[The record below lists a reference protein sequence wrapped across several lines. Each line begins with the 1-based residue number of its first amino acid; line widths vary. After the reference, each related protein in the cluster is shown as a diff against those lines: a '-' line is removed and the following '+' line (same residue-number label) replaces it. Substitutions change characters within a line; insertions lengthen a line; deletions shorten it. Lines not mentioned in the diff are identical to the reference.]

1 MKDEKIQ
8 PVTRRKITVQANI
21 WQHIKSIELG
31 RYHQSLESYLEGICA
46 SFTIYRGN
54 DATLWLKS
62 YLNSFEGWDA
72 VRYKENNVFPNGS
85 AFFKKYQELGQ
96 RLWRDKKAKKILL
109 DFLESG
115 EAEYIDT
122 INSLI
127 CRLKSLPNWKV
138 IYEETDELR
147 IVRPLIEPEMQF
159 SGKVE
164 ILPIANELPN
174 IEFNHSLPSVIRNK
188 AEDNALKT
196 FSDYMPEEYRENALP
211 YLTERYTNAKPG
223 MIWQML
229 ISVTDLGIVT
239 SKILNMTDNKLLS
252 ILESQFGK
260 IGKNGRRSFN
270 SAKNTYNSP
279 GKKQTTDIQLT
290 KDKIKADLNINRL

>member
-1 MKDEKIQ
+1 MEKARNQ
-8 PVTRRKITVQANI
+8 ALTRRKITIQTNI
-21 WQHIKSIELG
+21 GKHIKSIELG
-31 RYHQSLESYLEGICA
+31 RYHQSLESYLEGICS
-46 SFTIYRGN
+46 SFTIYKGN

-62 YLNSFEGWDA
+62 YLSSFKGWGA
-72 VRYKENNVFPNGS
+72 IRYKENNVFPNGS
-85 AFFKKYQELGQ
+85 ALFKKYQEFGQ
-96 RLWRDKKAKKILL
+96 RLWKDKKAQKILI

-115 EAEYIDT
+115 EGEYIDA

-127 CRLKSLPNWKV
+127 CKLKSLPNWEV
-138 IYEETDELR
+138 IYEQTDELR
-147 IVRPLIEPEMQF
+147 IVKPLIEPEAQF
-159 SGKVE
+159 SEKVE
-164 ILPIANELPN
+164 TLPIANQLPN
-174 IEFNHSLPSVIRNK
+174 IEFNRSLPSVIRNK
-188 AEDNALKT
+188 AEDDALKT

-279 GKKQTTDIQLT
+279 GKKQATDIQLT